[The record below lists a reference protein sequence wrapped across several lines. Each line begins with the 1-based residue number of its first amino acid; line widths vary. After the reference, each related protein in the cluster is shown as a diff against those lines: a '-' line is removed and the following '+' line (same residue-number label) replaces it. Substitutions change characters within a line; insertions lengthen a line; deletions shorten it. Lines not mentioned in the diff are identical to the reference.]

1 MKSKYVLVLSV
12 MLALTAVSAKANY
25 DLLVKTTAVGTSL
38 NAVFDV
44 DGITKVDNTFLGQIK
59 VNGTFLANVFN
70 FGQNG
75 PNVSPGLNGFL
86 SAGTI
91 NVPSG
96 TLFGGSSATVQLFA
110 FKGAATYDD
119 AKLITGAKIGNAAS
133 AVTLTLGG
141 NNQLGDLNFIVPNL
155 ETMPGFTMST
165 VAAVPEPATLAL
177 GLFGAAGMLFRRRK

>member
-1 MKSKYVLVLSV
+1 MKSKNVLVLSV
-12 MLALTAVSAKANY
+12 ILALTAVSAKAY
-25 DLLVKTTAVGTSL
+25 DLQVATTTSGVSP

-59 VNGTFLANVFN
+59 VNDTFLANVFN

-75 PNVSPGLNGFL
+75 ASVVSALNGFL

-141 NNQLGDLNFIVPNL
+141 LNQAQDNNFTVPNL
-155 ETMPGFTMST
+155 ATMSGFTMST
-165 VAAVPEPATLAL
+165 VTAVPEPATLAL
-177 GLFGAAGMLFRRRK
+177 GLFGAAGLLFRRRK

>member
-1 MKSKYVLVLSV
+1 MKSKNVLVLSV
-12 MLALTAVSAKANY
+12 ILALTAVSAKADY
-25 DLLVKTTAVGTSL
+25 DLQVATTTSGVSP

-75 PNVSPGLNGFL
+75 PNVVSALNGFL

-96 TLFGGSSATVQLFA
+96 TLSPGSSATVQLFA

-141 NNQLGDLNFIVPNL
+141 AGSSGPVNVPNL
-155 ETMPGFTMST
+155 ETMSGFTMST

-177 GLFGAAGMLFRRRK
+177 GLFGAAGLLFRRRK

>member
-12 MLALTAVSAKANY
+12 MLALTAVSAKADY

-75 PNVSPGLNGFL
+75 ANVSPGLNGFL

-96 TLFGGSSATVQLFA
+96 TLSPGSSATVQLFA

-141 NNQLGDLNFIVPNL
+141 TGSSPFNPPDL